1 MSVRNYCI
9 TLKQGISFKKSFE
22 EVKPQP
28 NKRSC
33 LLQTISKANP
43 RSRVVFMSW
52 NDYIMN
58 VSQTSSAGD
67 MMVLKDSSTFLTKY
81 SYLLCFSID

>member
-1 MSVRNYCI
+1 M
-9 TLKQGISFKKSFE
+9 G
-22 EVKPQP
+22 
-28 NKRSC
+28 
-33 LLQTISKANP
+33 
-43 RSRVVFMSW
+43 W

-81 SYLLCFSID
+81 TCLLCFSVD